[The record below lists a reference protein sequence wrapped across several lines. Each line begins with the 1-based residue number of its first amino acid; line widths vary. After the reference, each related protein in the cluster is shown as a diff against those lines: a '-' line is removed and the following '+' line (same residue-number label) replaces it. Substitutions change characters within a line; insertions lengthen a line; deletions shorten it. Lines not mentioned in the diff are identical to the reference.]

1 MSRIG
6 LFYGSSDGHTA
17 DVAERIKQRF
27 DRIEPDLVEVID
39 IGVAKPEEL
48 LDWDMLILGVPTWNI
63 GQLQDDWEIFFPYL
77 DDLDLTGKK
86 IAIFGLGDQYG
97 YTTTFLDAVGMLGE
111 KVLQQGA
118 TLVGYWPTDGYQF
131 EDSLALDDDDFMGLA
146 LDEDNEPEKTD
157 ERLDRWVAQVAEE
170 FGLAEKRV
178 QQ

>member
-17 DVAERIKQRF
+17 DIAERIKQRF

-39 IGVAKPEEL
+39 IGVAKPAEL
-48 LDWDMLILGVPTWNI
+48 LDWDMLILGIPTWNI

-77 DDLDLTGKK
+77 DDLDLSGKK

-97 YTTTFLDAVGMLGE
+97 YTVTFLDAVGMLGE

-118 TLVGYWPTDGYQF
+118 TLIGYWPAEGYQF
-131 EDSLALDDDDFMGLA
+131 EESLALDDTHFMGLA

-157 ERLDRWVAQVAEE
+157 ERLDRWVAQIAEE
-170 FGLAEKRV
+170 FGLAEQRV